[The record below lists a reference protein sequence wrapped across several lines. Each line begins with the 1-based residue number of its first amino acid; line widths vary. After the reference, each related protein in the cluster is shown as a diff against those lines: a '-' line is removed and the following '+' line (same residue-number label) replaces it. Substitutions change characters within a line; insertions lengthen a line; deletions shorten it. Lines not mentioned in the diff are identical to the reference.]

1 VAIAYTSCYHFGF
14 LTLNKMNKIERLNYD
29 LKKSRL
35 ENQILKTENAIL
47 TKLNKNS
54 SLPLCLNELIGNLK
68 KQNRILDEE
77 NKRLI
82 NQLRRKEMDAINRS
96 YQAE

>member
-1 VAIAYTSCYHFGF
+1 
-14 LTLNKMNKIERLNYD
+14 MDKIEILKYD

-47 TKLNKNS
+47 TKLNDNS
-54 SLPLCLNELIGNLK
+54 ILPLCMNELIGNLK
-68 KQNRILDEE
+68 KQNAILDEE

-82 NQLRRKEMDAINRS
+82 NQLRRKEIDNLNR
-96 YQAE
+96 